1 MRLIRQSQSD
11 RVMRLVEGLPSRMNW
26 TKEDDDRIRE
36 MAAKGAAVG
45 PEEDYSAEN
54 EATGRQGL
62 VCSREPT

>member
-1 MRLIRQSQSD
+1 MRLIRQSQPD

-26 TKEDDDRIRE
+26 TKEDDRIRE

-54 EATGRQGL
+54 EATGRPG
-62 VCSREPT
+62 